1 MMLEKIKSAIKR
13 INQRFADIKKAV
25 RAGKLPKAAEEKY
38 AAAMRAAAGEE
49 NLLPSGNISHGNKA
63 AEAMRSSIEDL
74 EKHATAGQLK
84 KTMEKQVREAQE
96 EGEDYTESDFMSDYD
111 FVTDAE
117 AQDPDECYEAYDEA
131 WGGKTLGSRPT
142 YSMLKGAIEAYRGHI
157 TKRRPDV
164 VGRIFEGL

>member
-49 NLLPSGNISHGNKA
+49 NMLPSGNISHGNKA

-74 EKHATAGQLK
+74 ERHQTAGQLK
-84 KTMEKQVREAQE
+84 KAMERQVKEAQE
-96 EGEDYTESDFMSDYD
+96 EDPDYSEADYMSDYD
-111 FVTDAE
+111 FVTE
-117 AQDPDECYEAYDEA
+117 AQADDPDECYEAYNKA
-131 WGGKTLGSRPT
+131 WGGKSLGSRPS
-142 YSMLKGAIEAYRGHI
+142 YSMLRGAIEAFRSGG
-157 TKRRPDV
+157 RRQPVNV
-164 VGRIFEGL
+164 VERIFEGL